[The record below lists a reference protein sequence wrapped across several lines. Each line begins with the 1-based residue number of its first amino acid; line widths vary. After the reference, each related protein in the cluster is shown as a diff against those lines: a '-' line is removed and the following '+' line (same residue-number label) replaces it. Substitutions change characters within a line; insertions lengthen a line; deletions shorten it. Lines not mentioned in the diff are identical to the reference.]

1 MEKSEK
7 CLEQC
12 HRRTKVSKTKI
23 ITDNSILRMPRVR
36 DGKSIARPKLCVTL
50 EGPQTTNVSCLAFI
64 ITILAFANCL
74 NLALG
79 SYANDI
85 DGDAPFQVLKPFN
98 LINNLREENNI
109 NNSNTDT
116 ILNELQL
123 SEAQTRV
130 RIPRQIKVNSTVRI
144 IGLRLEDDSS
154 ESNDGIP
161 SVLSNKE
168 QTIRVF
174 GIGLEKNT
182 VIAFTIEENE
192 YQGPCLKPTTEIFK
206 PIEVSTDGTTAT
218 YTVKFPYS
226 SSVMYV
232 CAKIDDGTTHSS
244 AAETTPL
251 EHQGNAKWMKIE
263 THQPLLPIWV
273 AILVIVTCL
282 CFSALFSG
290 LNLGLMA
297 MDRTELKILRNT
309 GTEKERKYA
318 AKIAPVRDQGNYL
331 LCSILLG
338 NVLVNSTFTILLDG
352 LTSGLFAVIFST
364 LAIVLFGEITPQ
376 AVCSRHGLAIGAKT
390 ILITKTVMAI
400 TAPLSYPISRI
411 LDALLGE
418 EIGNVFNRE
427 RLKELVRVTND
438 VNDLDKNEVNI
449 ISGALELRKKT
460 VADIMTHIND
470 AYMLSLDAVLDFETV
485 SDIMNSGYSRIPVY
499 DGDRKNIVTLLYI
512 KDLAFVDTDDNTP
525 LKTLCE
531 FYQNPVHFV
540 FEDYT
545 LDVMFNQFKEGTI
558 GHIAFV
564 HRVNSEGD
572 GDPFYETVGLVTL
585 EDVIEELIQAEIVD
599 ETDVFVDNRTKTRR
613 SRYKKADF
621 SAFAERREA
630 QTVHISP
637 QLTLATF
644 QYLSTAVD
652 AFKKD
657 VISEPILRRL
667 LNQDVFHNIKS
678 KGKNKDDPSLFIFT
692 QGKAV
697 DFFVLILEGRVE
709 VTIGKE
715 GLLFESGPF
724 TYFGTQALV
733 QNVVVD
739 SPTQMGSM
747 QSLNMDAKIRQT
759 FVPDYSVR
767 ASGDVIY
774 IAIKRSLYL
783 TAKKATLLEKSRKSG
798 TFSSETFDD
807 EVERLLHSITEDE
820 KPRFLTASQSA
831 RRASK
836 PTRSATSSPTNNT
849 LSHDDRSN
857 SASGQIPTGHRTG
870 PEPTEDGSFSSL
882 VTSDVAGDIQN
893 GDNEDRD
900 GTAASTPLLPKQEE
914 NNESRQN
921 KPQ

>member
-1 MEKSEK
+1 
-7 CLEQC
+7 
-12 HRRTKVSKTKI
+12 
-23 ITDNSILRMPRVR
+23 
-36 DGKSIARPKLCVTL
+36 
-50 EGPQTTNVSCLAFI
+50 NVI
-64 ITILAFANCL
+64 
-74 NLALG
+74 
-79 SYANDI
+79 
-85 DGDAPFQVLKPFN
+85 
-98 LINNLREENNI
+98 
-109 NNSNTDT
+109 
-116 ILNELQL
+116 
-123 SEAQTRV
+123 
-130 RIPRQIKVNSTVRI
+130 RI
-144 IGLRLEDDSS
+144 IGMRLEDGSS
-154 ESNDGIP
+154 ELNDGVP
-161 SVLSNKE
+161 SILCKKE
-168 QTIRVF
+168 QTIRIYGF
-174 GIGLEKNT
+174 NLKKNT
-182 VIAFTIEENE
+182 VIAFTNE
-192 YQGPCLKPTTEIFK
+192 MNGYQGPCLKPISDTFTAS
-206 PIEVSTDGTTAT
+206 EVSPDGFTAT
-218 YTVKFPYS
+218 YTINVPHSEKAL
-226 SSVMYV
+226 YV
-232 CAKIDDGTTHSS
+232 CAKNDEGAIQGVLASKTI
-244 AAETTPL
+244 PF
-251 EHQGNAKWMKIE
+251 EHQGDQPSMKLT
-263 THQPLLPIWV
+263 THEPLLPLWL
-273 AILVIVTCL
+273 AIVVIFTCL
-282 CFSALFSG
+282 AFSSLFSG

-390 ILITKTVMAI
+390 IMITKTVMAL

-411 LDALLGE
+411 LDWCLGE

-525 LKTLCE
+525 LRTLCE

-545 LDVMFNQFKEGTI
+545 LDIMFNQFKEGTI

-564 HRVNSEGD
+564 HRVNNEGD

-613 SRYKKADF
+613 NRYKKADF
-621 SAFAERREA
+621 SAFAEKREA
-630 QTVHISP
+630 QSVRISP
-637 QLTLATF
+637 QMTLATF

-657 VISEPILRRL
+657 IISEPILRRL
-667 LNQDVFHNIKS
+667 LNQDVFHNIKA
-678 KGKNKDDPSLFIFT
+678 KGKCKDDPNLFIFT

-715 GLLFESGPF
+715 GLLFDSGPF
-724 TYFGTQALV
+724 TYFGSQALV
-733 QNVVVD
+733 QNVVMD
-739 SPTQMGSM
+739 SPSQTGSM
-747 QSLNMDAKIRQT
+747 QSLNMDSKIRQT

-767 ASGDVIY
+767 ASTDVIY

-820 KPRFLTASQSA
+820 KPRLLGASQSA
-831 RRASK
+831 RRLSK
-836 PTRSATSSPTNNT
+836 PNRSNASSPTNNDI
-849 LSHDDRSN
+849 SHDDRSN
-857 SASGQIPTGHRTG
+857 SASGHHQGGGQQRRHG
-870 PEPTEDGSFSSL
+870 PEHTEDASLSSL
-882 VTSDVAGDIQN
+882 VTSDVAGGDLQN
-893 GDNEDRD
+893 GDNDDRD
-900 GTAASTPLLPKQEE
+900 GTAASTPLLPHTDDGSH
-914 NNESRQN
+914 ESSAN
-921 KPQ
+921 KH

>member
-7 CLEQC
+7 CFKQC
-12 HRRTKVSKTKI
+12 HKRTKVSNSKI
-23 ITDNSILRMPRVR
+23 VTNTSVLRMPRVR

-50 EGPQTTNVSCLAFI
+50 ECLRDIKSIYLALL
-64 ITILAFANCL
+64 ITILALENCK
-74 NLALG
+74 LAYG
-79 SYANDI
+79 SFENVDF
-85 DGDAPFQVLKPFN
+85 DGVAPLTVLKPLN
-98 LINNLREENNI
+98 LMTNLLAEENI
-109 NNSNTDT
+109 NNSNTET
-116 ILNELQL
+116 NILKELKL
-123 SEAQTRV
+123 PETQTRD
-130 RIPRQIKVNSTVRI
+130 RKRRQAESDKTFRI

-154 ESNDGIP
+154 ESNDGVP

-174 GIGLEKNT
+174 GVELQKNT
-182 VIAFTIEENE
+182 VIAFTSEEND
-192 YQGPCLKPTTEIFK
+192 YKGACLKPMTEIFK
-206 PIEVSTDGTTAT
+206 PDHVADSGLTAT

-226 SSVMYV
+226 KSVLYI
-232 CAKIDDGTTHSS
+232 CAKIDDNGVAHQS

-251 EHQGNAKWMKIE
+251 VHQGNDKWMKIE
-263 THQPLLPIWV
+263 THQPLLPLWV
-273 AILVIVTCL
+273 AIVIIVICL

-297 MDRTELKILRNT
+297 LDRTELKILRNT

-400 TAPLSYPISRI
+400 TAPLSYPISRL

-545 LDVMFNQFKEGTI
+545 LDIMFNQFKEGTI

-564 HRVNSEGD
+564 HRVNNEGD

-630 QTVHISP
+630 QTVRISP

-667 LNQDVFHNIKS
+667 LNQDIFHNIKA
-678 KGKNKDDPSLFIFT
+678 KGKPKDDPSLFIFT

-709 VTIGKE
+709 VTIGRE
-715 GLLFESGPF
+715 GLLFDSGPF

-747 QSLNMDAKIRQT
+747 QSLNMDSKIRQT

-767 ASGDVIY
+767 AATDVIY

-798 TFSSETFDD
+798 TFSSETIDD
-807 EVERLLHSITEDE
+807 EVERLLHSVTEDE
-820 KPRFLTASQSA
+820 KPRFLSA
-831 RRASK
+831 RRLSK
-836 PTRSATSSPTNNT
+836 PNRSVTSSPTNNT
-849 LSHDDRSN
+849 ISHEDRSN
-857 SASGQIPTGHRTG
+857 SASGPIQASHKIG
-870 PEPTEDGSFSSL
+870 PERTEDGSFSSL
-882 VTSDVAGDIQN
+882 VTSDVAGDLQN
-893 GDNEDRD
+893 GENDDRD
-900 GTAASTPLLPKQEE
+900 GTTALAPLLPKPED

>member
-1 MEKSEK
+1 MEDFCLPKSR
-7 CLEQC
+7 
-12 HRRTKVSKTKI
+12 HGVNTI
-23 ITDNSILRMPRVR
+23 RVV
-36 DGKSIARPKLCVTL
+36 GI
-50 EGPQTTNVSCLAFI
+50 
-64 ITILAFANCL
+64 
-74 NLALG
+74 
-79 SYANDI
+79 
-85 DGDAPFQVLKPFN
+85 
-98 LINNLREENNI
+98 
-109 NNSNTDT
+109 
-116 ILNELQL
+116 
-123 SEAQTRV
+123 
-130 RIPRQIKVNSTVRI
+130 
-144 IGLRLEDDSS
+144 RLEDDTV
-154 ESNDGIP
+154 ETKNGIP
-161 SVLSNKE
+161 SVLVDKD
-168 QTIRVF
+168 QTFRVF
-174 GIGLEKNT
+174 GSGLQKNT
-182 VIAFTIEENE
+182 VITFTTEANE
-192 YQGPCLKPTTEIFK
+192 YGGPCLKPATDLFT
-206 PIEVSTDGTTAT
+206 PLEVANDGFSAT
-218 YTVKFPYS
+218 YNVKFPSTLGVFYI
-226 SSVMYV
+226 
-232 CAKIDDGTTHSS
+232 CAKTAEEKNNNST
-244 AAETTPL
+244 AETTSPL
-251 EHQGNAKWMKIE
+251 AHQGNSDCLKVE
-263 THQPLLPIWV
+263 TQEPLLPVWI
-273 AILVIVTCL
+273 AIIIIVTCL

-309 GTEKERKYA
+309 GTEKEKRYA
-318 AKIAPVRDQGNYL
+318 SKIAPVRDQGNYL

-400 TAPLSYPISRI
+400 TAPLSYPVSRI
-411 LDALLGE
+411 LDKLLGE
-418 EIGNVFNRE
+418 EIGNVYNRE

-460 VADIMTHIND
+460 VADVMTHIND
-470 AYMLSLDAVLDFETV
+470 AFMLSLEAVLDFETV
-485 SDIMNSGYSRIPVY
+485 SEIMNSGYSRIPVY

-545 LDVMFNQFKEGTI
+545 LDIMFNQFKEGTI

-564 HRVNSEGD
+564 HRVNNEGD

-599 ETDVFVDNRTKTRR
+599 ETDVFVDNRTKTKRN
-613 SRYKKADF
+613 RYKKADF
-621 SAFAERREA
+621 SAFAERREIQA
-630 QTVHISP
+630 VRISP

-667 LNQDVFHNIKS
+667 LNQDVFHNIKT
-678 KGKNKDDPSLFIFT
+678 KGKSKDDQSLYIFT
-692 QGKAV
+692 QGKHV

-715 GLLFESGPF
+715 ALMFESGPF

-733 QNVVVD
+733 QNVVID
-739 SPTQMGSM
+739 SPTQLGSL
-747 QSLNMDAKIRQT
+747 QSLNMDSKIRQS

-767 ASGDVIY
+767 AISDVIY
-774 IAIKRSLYL
+774 IAIKRVLYL

-807 EVERLLHSITEDE
+807 EVERLLHSINEDE
-820 KPRFLTASQSA
+820 KPQLLTANQSA
-831 RRASK
+831 RHHSK
-836 PTRSATSSPTNNT
+836 LNRSMTSSPTNVD
-849 LSHDDRSN
+849 LSHDERSN
-857 SASGQIPTGHRTG
+857 QSVGGDIQDDKKMINPEHTDNASI
-870 PEPTEDGSFSSL
+870 SSL
-882 VTSDVAGDIQN
+882 VASEVGEYLQN
-893 GDNEDRD
+893 GEQDDRD
-900 GTAASTPLLPKQEE
+900 ITIASMPLLPKPQDRPENRE
-914 NNESRQN
+914 NNP
-921 KPQ
+921 K

>member
-1 MEKSEK
+1 
-7 CLEQC
+7 
-12 HRRTKVSKTKI
+12 
-23 ITDNSILRMPRVR
+23 
-36 DGKSIARPKLCVTL
+36 
-50 EGPQTTNVSCLAFI
+50 NVI
-64 ITILAFANCL
+64 
-74 NLALG
+74 
-79 SYANDI
+79 
-85 DGDAPFQVLKPFN
+85 
-98 LINNLREENNI
+98 
-109 NNSNTDT
+109 
-116 ILNELQL
+116 
-123 SEAQTRV
+123 
-130 RIPRQIKVNSTVRI
+130 RI
-144 IGLRLEDDSS
+144 IGLRLEDDSAESS
-154 ESNDGIP
+154 EGVP
-161 SVLSNKE
+161 SILSNKE
-168 QTIRVF
+168 QSLRIF
-174 GIGLEKNT
+174 GFNLKKNT
-182 VIAFTIEENE
+182 VIAFTTEENS
-192 YQGPCLKPTTEIFK
+192 YQGPCLKPISETFK
-206 PIEVSTDGTTAT
+206 ASDVSPDGFTAT
-218 YTVKFPYS
+218 FKINVPHSGKGLYI
-226 SSVMYV
+226 
-232 CAKIDDGTTHSS
+232 CAKNDEGGNQGLASKTI
-244 AAETTPL
+244 PF
-251 EHQGNAKWMKIE
+251 EHQGDTIWMKLE
-263 THQPLLPIWV
+263 THEPLLPLWL
-273 AILVIVTCL
+273 AIVVILTCL
-282 CFSALFSG
+282 AFSSLFSG

-390 ILITKTVMAI
+390 IMITKTVMAL
-400 TAPLSYPISRI
+400 TAPLSYPISRV
-411 LDALLGE
+411 LDWCLGE

-525 LKTLCE
+525 LRTLCE

-545 LDVMFNQFKEGTI
+545 LDIMFNQFKEGTI

-564 HRVNSEGD
+564 HRVNNEGD

-613 SRYKKADF
+613 NRYKKADF

-630 QTVHISP
+630 QTVRISP

-657 VISEPILRRL
+657 IISEPILRRL
-667 LNQDVFHNIKS
+667 LNQDVFHSIKA
-678 KGKNKDDPSLFIFT
+678 KGKSKDDPNLFIFT

-715 GLLFESGPF
+715 GLLFDSGPF
-724 TYFGTQALV
+724 TYFGSQALV
-733 QNVVVD
+733 QNVVMD
-739 SPTQMGSM
+739 SPSQMGSM
-747 QSLNMDAKIRQT
+747 QSLNMDSKIRQT

-767 ASGDVIY
+767 ASTDVIY

-820 KPRFLTASQSA
+820 KPRLLAASQSA
-831 RRASK
+831 RRLSK
-836 PTRSATSSPTNNT
+836 PNRSNASSPTNNDI
-849 LSHDDRSN
+849 SHDDRS
-857 SASGQIPTGHRTG
+857 GGHNQRGHG
-870 PEPTEDGSFSSL
+870 PERTEDASLSSL
-882 VTSDVAGDIQN
+882 VTSDVAGGDLQN
-893 GDNEDRD
+893 GDNDDRD
-900 GTAASTPLLPKQEE
+900 GTAASTPLLPRTDDEANDAST
-914 NNESRQN
+914 NNKHS
-921 KPQ
+921 KP

>member
-1 MEKSEK
+1 AF
-7 CLEQC
+7 
-12 HRRTKVSKTKI
+12 R
-23 ITDNSILRMPRVR
+23 ILGM
-36 DGKSIARPKLCVTL
+36 
-50 EGPQTTNVSCLAFI
+50 
-64 ITILAFANCL
+64 
-74 NLALG
+74 
-79 SYANDI
+79 
-85 DGDAPFQVLKPFN
+85 
-98 LINNLREENNI
+98 
-109 NNSNTDT
+109 
-116 ILNELQL
+116 
-123 SEAQTRV
+123 
-130 RIPRQIKVNSTVRI
+130 
-144 IGLRLEDDSS
+144 RLEDDSS
-154 ESNDGIP
+154 ESNNGIP
-161 SVLSNKE
+161 SVLSDKE

-174 GIGLEKNT
+174 GFGLNNST
-182 VIAFTIEENE
+182 VISFTNEENE
-192 YQGPCLKPTTEIFK
+192 YKGACLKPETKIFK
-206 PIEVSTDGTTAT
+206 PEFASPDGFTAT
-218 YTVKFPYS
+218 YKIKFPHS
-226 SSVMYV
+226 KGVLYV
-232 CAKIDDGTTHSS
+232 CAKIDDGISHGKASDTK
-244 AAETTPL
+244 PF
-251 EHQGNAKWMKIE
+251 EHQGNAEWMKIE
-263 THQPLLPIWV
+263 THEPLLPLWV
-273 AILVIVTCL
+273 AIIVIVTCL
-282 CFSALFSG
+282 GFSALFSG

-390 ILITKTVMAI
+390 IMITKTVMAI

-411 LDALLGE
+411 LDAILGE

-545 LDVMFNQFKEGTI
+545 LDIMFNQFKEGTI

-564 HRVNSEGD
+564 HRVNNEGD

-613 SRYKKADF
+613 NRYKKADF
-621 SAFAERREA
+621 SAFAEKRETQA
-630 QTVHISP
+630 VRISP

-657 VISEPILRRL
+657 IISEAILRRL
-667 LNQDVFHNIKS
+667 LNQDVFHSIKS
-678 KGKNKDDPSLFIFT
+678 KGKNKDDASLFIFT

-709 VTIGKE
+709 VTIGRE
-715 GLLFESGPF
+715 GLLFDSGPF

-733 QNVVVD
+733 QNVVID

-747 QSLNMDAKIRQT
+747 QSLNMDSKIRQT

-767 ASGDVIY
+767 AATDVIY

-798 TFSSETFDD
+798 TFSSDVFDD

-820 KPRFLTASQSA
+820 KPRFLAASQST
-831 RRASK
+831 RRLSK
-836 PTRSATSSPTNNT
+836 PNRSVTSSPSNNEMSQDER
-849 LSHDDRSN
+849 SH
-857 SASGQIPTGHRTG
+857 SASGHNPPGQRMG
-870 PEPTEDGSFSSL
+870 PERTEDASLSSL
-882 VTSDVAGDIQN
+882 VTSDVAPDLQN
-893 GDNEDRD
+893 GENDDRD
-900 GTAASTPLLPKQEE
+900 GTAASTPLLPKAS
-914 NNESRQN
+914 ESSEPKQN
-921 KPQ
+921 KP

>member
-1 MEKSEK
+1 MEKSK
-7 CLEQC
+7 HTFQK
-12 HRRTKVSKTKI
+12 RTKWTEECKVK
-23 ITDNSILRMPRVR
+23 NNFSILVTNLRLLNFVFQKALSLRSRVKNE
-36 DGKSIARPKLCVTL
+36 KSIGQ
-50 EGPQTTNVSCLAFI
+50 ECLLLSSLKMKSTHFAVL
-64 ITILAFANCL
+64 ITILVFAN
-74 NLALG
+74 G
-79 SYANDI
+79 ANVGLCSVSK
-85 DGDAPFQVLKPFN
+85 GDSASAEPSKIPYQTLENSKSVD
-98 LINNLREENNI
+98 LRWMSVSSSQNQASI
-109 NNSNTDT
+109 R
-116 ILNELQL
+116 IRR
-123 SEAQTRV
+123 EAV
-130 RIPRQIKVNSTVRI
+130 NPIRIFGI
-144 IGLRLEDDSS
+144 RLEDGTT
-154 ESNDGIP
+154 ETNDGIP
-161 SVLSNKE
+161 SVLTEKDHKFR
-168 QTIRVF
+168 IF
-174 GIGLEKNT
+174 GNGLQKNT
-182 VIAFTIEENE
+182 LITFTNVEND
-192 YQGPCLKPTTEIFK
+192 YGGPCLKPATDLFA
-206 PIEVSTDGTTAT
+206 PLEVSSDGFSAT
-218 YTVKFPYS
+218 YSVKFPAAS
-226 SSVMYV
+226 SIYYI
-232 CAKIDDGTTHSS
+232 CAKNAEDTKDHST
-244 AAETTPL
+244 AVTTTPL
-251 EHQGNAKWMKIE
+251 EHQGNSKWLKIE
-263 THQPLLPIWV
+263 THEPFLPIWL
-273 AILVIVTCL
+273 AIMIILVCL

-309 GTEKERKYA
+309 GTEKEKKYA

-376 AVCSRHGLAIGAKT
+376 AVCSRYGLAVGAKT

-418 EIGNVFNRE
+418 EIGNVYNRE

-460 VADIMTHIND
+460 VADVMTHIDD
-470 AYMLSLDAVLDFETV
+470 AFMLSLEAVLDFETV
-485 SDIMNSGYSRIPVY
+485 SEIMNSGYSRIPVY

-545 LDVMFNQFKEGTI
+545 LDIMFNQFKEGTI

-564 HRVNSEGD
+564 HRVNNEGD

-599 ETDVFVDNRTKTRR
+599 ETDVFVDNRTKVKRN
-613 SRYKKADF
+613 RYKKADF
-621 SAFAERREA
+621 SAFAERREVQA
-630 QTVHISP
+630 VRISP

-667 LNQDVFHNIKS
+667 LNQDVFHNIKA
-678 KGKNKDDPSLFIFT
+678 KGKSKDDPSLYIFT

-715 GLLFESGPF
+715 ALMFESGPF

-733 QNVVVD
+733 QNVVID
-739 SPTQMGSM
+739 SPTQMGSL
-747 QSLNMDAKIRQT
+747 QSLNMDSKIRQS

-767 ASGDVIY
+767 AISDVIY
-774 IAIKRSLYL
+774 IAIKRVLYL

-807 EVERLLHSITEDE
+807 EVERLLHSISEDE
-820 KPRFLTASQSA
+820 KPRFLAANQST
-831 RRASK
+831 RALSK
-836 PTRSATSSPTNNT
+836 PNRSLTSSPTNID
-849 LSHDDRSN
+849 LSHDEKSN
-857 SASGQIPTGHRTG
+857 SPSVHNQGDQRIGNT
-870 PEPTEDGSFSSL
+870 EPTEDASMSSL
-882 VTSDVAGDIQN
+882 VASDVGDLQN
-893 GDNEDRD
+893 GEQDDRD
-900 GTAASTPLLPKQEE
+900 ATAASTPLLPKLEE
-914 NNESRQN
+914 QP
-921 KPQ
+921 K

>member
-1 MEKSEK
+1 MENSLKFVSFLVQAVQNLKTRLKNTNFIWRACWMLGSVTMKSAN
-7 CLEQC
+7 LA
-12 HRRTKVSKTKI
+12 SLI
-23 ITDNSILRMPRVR
+23 IIIL
-36 DGKSIARPKLCVTL
+36 
-50 EGPQTTNVSCLAFI
+50 
-64 ITILAFANCL
+64 FANGIKGTAV
-74 NLALG
+74 NLLPESSIQNAA
-79 SYANDI
+79 SARTRMTTANS
-85 DGDAPFQVLKPFN
+85 F
-98 LINNLREENNI
+98 
-109 NNSNTDT
+109 
-116 ILNELQL
+116 
-123 SEAQTRV
+123 
-130 RIPRQIKVNSTVRI
+130 RIVGI
-144 IGLRLEDDSS
+144 RLEADAI
-154 ESNDGIP
+154 ETNNGIP
-161 SVLSNKE
+161 SVLIDKE
-168 QTIRVF
+168 QTFRVF
-174 GIGLEKNT
+174 GSGLKKNTEITFTNEKND
-182 VIAFTIEENE
+182 
-192 YQGPCLKPTTEIFK
+192 YGGPCLKPATDLFT
-206 PIEVSTDGTTAT
+206 PIEVDSDGFSAI
-218 YTVKFPYS
+218 YSVKFPSFINEFYI
-226 SSVMYV
+226 
-232 CAKIDDGTTHSS
+232 CAKTAEDATNKSK
-244 AAETTPL
+244 AATTTPL
-251 EHQGNAKWMKIE
+251 EHQGNSDCLKIK
-263 THQPLLPIWV
+263 THEPLLPVWL
-273 AILVIVTCL
+273 AIIIIVTCL

-290 LNLGLMA
+290 LNLGLMS

-309 GTEKERKYA
+309 GTEREKKYA
-318 AKIAPVRDQGNYL
+318 SKIAPVRDQGNYL

-400 TAPLSYPISRI
+400 TAPLSYPVSRI
-411 LDALLGE
+411 LDKLLGE
-418 EIGNVFNRE
+418 EIGNVYNRE

-460 VADIMTHIND
+460 VADVMTHIND
-470 AYMLSLDAVLDFETV
+470 AFMLSLDALLDFETV
-485 SDIMNSGYSRIPVY
+485 SEIMNSGYSRIPVY

-545 LDVMFNQFKEGTI
+545 LDIMFNQFKEGTI

-564 HRVNSEGD
+564 HRVNNEGD

-599 ETDVFVDNRTKTRR
+599 ETDVFVDNRTKIKRN
-613 SRYKKADF
+613 RYKKSDF
-621 SAFAERREA
+621 SAFAERREVQA
-630 QTVHISP
+630 VRISP

-667 LNQDVFHNIKS
+667 LNQDVFHNIKTKAKS
-678 KGKNKDDPSLFIFT
+678 KDDPSLYIFT
-692 QGKAV
+692 QGKSV

-715 GLLFESGPF
+715 ALMFESGPF

-733 QNVVVD
+733 PNVVID
-739 SPTQMGSM
+739 SPTQMGSL
-747 QSLNMDAKIRQT
+747 QSLNMDSKIRQS
-759 FVPDYSVR
+759 FVPDYPVR
-767 ASGDVIY
+767 AISDVIY
-774 IAIKRSLYL
+774 IAIKRVLYL

-798 TFSSETFDD
+798 TFSNETFDD

-820 KPRFLTASQSA
+820 KTPFLLPNQYTKRQSL
-831 RRASK
+831 
-836 PTRSATSSPTNNT
+836 TNRSGNSSPSNT
-849 LSHDDRSN
+849 DLSHDERNN
-857 SASGQIPTGHRTG
+857 SASKHIQGDRKINN
-870 PEPTEDGSFSSL
+870 PEQMDNDSISSSL
-882 VTSDVAGDIQN
+882 VASEVDDHQSERRGN
-893 GDNEDRD
+893 RYK
-900 GTAASTPLLPKQEE
+900 TAASIPLLPKQGDISE
-914 NNESRQN
+914 NKQT